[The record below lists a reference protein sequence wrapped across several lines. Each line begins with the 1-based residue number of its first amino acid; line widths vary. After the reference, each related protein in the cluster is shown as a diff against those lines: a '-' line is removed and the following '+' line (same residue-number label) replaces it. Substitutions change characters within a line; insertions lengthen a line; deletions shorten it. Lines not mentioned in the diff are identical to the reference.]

1 MRTLILW
8 LPMVYGKI
16 MMSNKIKM
24 LLYVCSFLLLVCP
37 VLGQGLPKT
46 TPEQVGLS
54 TARLDRIGKVANE
67 YIESNNISGAVTA
80 VSRRGKIAHFKSYGL
95 MDIEADK
102 PMSNDAMFRIA
113 SMSKPITSTAVMIL
127 YEEGCFLLSDPV
139 SKYIPEFASPKV
151 ITPSSTPDSLSFE
164 PAKTEI
170 AIRHLLNH
178 TSGITY
184 GAGLHSKLYSQAK
197 ITSGLS
203 PTESTIG
210 EMVKRLAKQPLISH
224 PGEEFH
230 YGLSIDVLG
239 YLVEVVSGMSLD
251 DFLKQRIFVPLKMY
265 DTCFVIPESKFSRL
279 AKTYRRTDDGKLE
292 KQDVDLAYLLNQ
304 TYFSGGAGLVSTASD
319 YMRFA
324 QMILNKGELDGVRIL
339 SRKTVELMTSN
350 SIGDLYSAFRPNSG
364 DKFGYG
370 FGIRTERGQ
379 YDELESLGILGW
391 DGAFYTRFWIDP
403 EEQLIGVFMSQAQD
417 NWNSSFVNKY
427 RVLVYQAIND

>member
-1 MRTLILW
+1 MNIETEKA
-8 LPMVYGKI
+8 M
-16 MMSNKIKM
+16 NK
-24 LLYVCSFLLLVCP
+24 
-37 VLGQGLPKT
+37 
-46 TPEQVGLS
+46 
-54 TARLDRIGKVANE
+54 
-67 YIESNNISGAVTA
+67 
-80 VSRRGKIAHFKSYGL
+80 
-95 MDIEADK
+95 
-102 PMSNDAMFRIA
+102 DAIFRIA

-127 YEEGCFLLSDPV
+127 YEEGHFLLSDPV
-139 SKYIPEFASPKV
+139 SKYIPEFANPKV
-151 ITPSSTPDSLSFE
+151 ITSTSTPASIELE
-164 PAKTEI
+164 PAKREI

-184 GAGLHSKLYSQAK
+184 GERLHSKFYSQAK
-197 ITSGLS
+197 ITSGLG
-203 PTESTIG
+203 PNEGTIG
-210 EMVKRLAKQPLISH
+210 EMVKKLAQQPLISQ

-251 DFLKQRIFVPLKMY
+251 EFCKQRIFVPLKMP
-265 DTCFVIPESKFSRL
+265 DTHFVLPESKSSRL
-279 AKTYRRTDDGKLE
+279 ARTYRRTDNGKLE
-292 KQDVDLAYLLNQ
+292 KEDVDLSYLLSQ

-324 QMILNKGELDGVRIL
+324 QMILNEGELDGVRIM

-350 SIGDLYSAFRPNSG
+350 SIGDLYSAFRSNSG

-370 FGIRTERGQ
+370 FGIRTERGE
-379 YDELESLGILGW
+379 YDELESLGIIGW

-403 EEQLIGVFMSQAQD
+403 EEQLISIFMSQVRD

>member
-1 MRTLILW
+1 MNDKA
-8 LPMVYGKI
+8 KI
-16 MMSNKIKM
+16 
-24 LLYVCSFLLLVCP
+24 LLYVYSFVFLVCP
-37 VLGQGLPKT
+37 VLGQGLPEI

-54 TARLDRIGKVANE
+54 SARLDRINKAVNE
-67 YIESNNISGAVTA
+67 YIESNNIAGAVTA
-80 VSRRGKIAHFKSYGL
+80 ISRRGKIAHFKSYGL

-102 PMSNDAMFRIA
+102 SMSKDAMFRIA

-127 YEEGCFLLSDPV
+127 YEEGYFLLSDPV
-139 SKYIPEFASPKV
+139 SKYIPEFANPKV
-151 ITPSSTPDSLSFE
+151 ITASSTPTSIEFE
-164 PAKTEI
+164 PAKREI

-184 GAGLHSKLYSQAK
+184 GEGLHSKLYSQAK
-197 ITSGLS
+197 ITSGLGS
-203 PTESTIG
+203 TEGTIE
-210 EMVKRLAKQPLISH
+210 EMVKKLARQPLISH

-251 DFLKQRIFVPLKMY
+251 EFLKQRIFIPLKMP
-265 DTCFVIPESKFSRL
+265 DTHFVLPKSKLSKL
-279 AKTYRRTDDGKLE
+279 AKNYRRTDDGKLE
-292 KQDVDLAYLLNQ
+292 IEDVDLSYLLSQ
-304 TYFSGGAGLVSTASD
+304 TYFAGGAGLVSTASD

-350 SIGDLYSAFRPNSG
+350 SIGDLYASFRPNSG

-370 FGIRTERGQ
+370 FGIRTERGE
-379 YDELESLGILGW
+379 YDELESLGIIGW

-403 EEQLIGVFMSQAQD
+403 EEQLIGIFMSQAQD

-427 RVLVYQAIND
+427 RVLVYQAIDD